1 MRVRQF
7 QCWTYTSASGP
18 ATPHN
23 IENYSNELLYML
35 SGYFKTSMLNFVQQ
49 LIKTCA
55 YINIYKACI
64 GHSDSSSKLMK
75 VRRVHKSRSTRAG
88 GLKPGRATLD
98 NSLSGLAGF

>member
-7 QCWTYTSASGP
+7 QCRIQPQQHRTILKIIQMS
-18 ATPHN
+18 
-23 IENYSNELLYML
+23 LLYML
-35 SGYFKTSMLNFVQQ
+35 SGYFKTSVLDIVQQ

-64 GHSDSSSKLMK
+64 GHSHSSSKLMK
-75 VRRVHKSRSTRAG
+75 VGRVHKSRSIRAG

-98 NSLSGLAGF
+98 NSLTGLAGF